1 MNAEFLVVGLGAFGR
16 NVALSLAEAGQ
27 SVLAVDSS
35 RDTVQG
41 LSPRLD
47 AVVCADATDEAALR
61 ELGVDRVSCA
71 VVAIGAESREASI
84 LATAILH
91 QIGVPRIVGRAVSEL
106 HARVLRAVGAHEVI
120 SPEVEMG
127 QRLARRLA
135 HPNVFERI
143 DLGALTTLAEVAVP
157 ESFAGQSLIDLG
169 VRRKVGVTVVA
180 IRRGA
185 VTLASLDGSEVL
197 ASGDV
202 LVVIGPEA
210 AIERL
215 ADLA

>member
-1 MNAEFLVVGLGAFGR
+1 MSSEFLVIGLGAFGR
-16 NVALSLAEAGQ
+16 NVALSLAEEGQ
-27 SVLAVDSS
+27 SVLAMDSS
-35 RDTVQG
+35 RSLVQD
-41 LSPRLD
+41 LSATLD

-61 ELGVDRVSCA
+61 ELGVERVSCA
-71 VVAIGAESREASI
+71 VVAIGAESQEASI

-91 QIGVPRIVGRAVSEL
+91 QIGVPRIVGRALSDL

-120 SPEVEMG
+120 SPEVDMG

-135 HPNVFERI
+135 HPNVLERI
-143 DLGALTTLAEVAVP
+143 DLGALTTLAEVEVP
-157 ESFAGQSLIDLG
+157 ESFAGQTLIDLG

-185 VTLASLDGSEVL
+185 VTLASLDGSEEL

>member
-1 MNAEFLVVGLGAFGR
+1 MQAT
-16 NVALSLAEAGQ
+16 
-27 SVLAVDSS
+27 VLQ
-35 RDTVQG
+35 RDIPV
-41 LSPRLD
+41 
-47 AVVCADATDEAALR
+47 
-61 ELGVDRVSCA
+61 
-71 VVAIGAESREASI
+71 
-84 LATAILH
+84 
-91 QIGVPRIVGRAVSEL
+91 
-106 HARVLRAVGAHEVI
+106 
-120 SPEVEMG
+120 

-157 ESFAGQSLIDLG
+157 ESFAGQSLVDLG

-185 VTLASLDGSEVL
+185 VTLASLEGSEVL

>member
-35 RDTVQG
+35 RDTVQA

-157 ESFAGQSLIDLG
+157 ESFAGQSLVDLG

-185 VTLASLDGSEVL
+185 VTLASLEGSEVL